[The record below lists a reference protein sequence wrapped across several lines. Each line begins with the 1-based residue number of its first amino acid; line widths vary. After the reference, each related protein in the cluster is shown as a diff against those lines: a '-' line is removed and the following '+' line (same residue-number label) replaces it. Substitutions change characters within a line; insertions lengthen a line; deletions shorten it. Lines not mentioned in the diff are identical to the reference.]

1 MGANSSRSKALSLE
15 PVDIA
20 TPDADA
26 ARPVPDEPAPA
37 ADPQRDLRMT
47 TADEFLAAA
56 AKEYE
61 TGRIDRALWRQ
72 SVDQFGKDPSLVIA
86 AYLRARAK
94 ALKSAHKPHQD
105 SPAQS
110 SGAAST
116 PRADAEPL
124 AGAPRAE
131 NVSPDVATIPS
142 RGGRRKLLY
151 LAGAA
156 AALASTVAI
165 AYWMVSPRHGDSVRP
180 QIASV
185 ATPSTMQS
193 APQSLPG
200 SEQAV
205 VKNSNPGTAVG
216 APEPNIAAT
225 VRQLKDAG
233 NWNVLVLYA
242 AEWTRKE
249 PDNAVAWNT
258 LGIGYSKLR
267 QYNDALDAATRA
279 VQLAPEDA
287 VAWRNL
293 GQINLAVD
301 RLPEAGVAFARA
313 LTISPD
319 DADARCGAAWVA
331 QRQARPKDA
340 GASARPPGSADGS
353 CADPANAENV
363 AVSAS
368 VPVVR
373 KVASPIGR

>member
-1 MGANSSRSKALSLE
+1 MGANSPRSKALALE

-26 ARPVPDEPAPA
+26 VRPVAHEPAPA

-61 TGRIDRALWRQ
+61 TGKIDRALWRQ
-72 SVDQFGKDPSLVIA
+72 AVDQFGKDPSLVIA

-94 ALKSAHKPHQD
+94 ALKPAHKPDQD
-105 SPAQS
+105 RPIQS
-110 SGAAST
+110 SGAASI
-116 PRADAEPL
+116 PHAEPQ
-124 AGAPRAE
+124 ARATAPRAE
-131 NVSPDVATIPS
+131 IVSPDVATILA

-165 AYWMVSPRHGDSVRP
+165 AYWMVSPRQGDSSRT

-185 ATPSTMQS
+185 ATPSTTPS

-205 VKNSNPGTAVG
+205 VKNSSPGTAEG
-216 APEPNIAAT
+216 GPERNIAAT
-225 VRQLKDAG
+225 VRQLKDVG

-249 PDNAVAWNT
+249 PDNAVAWSN
-258 LGIGYSKLR
+258 LSVGYSKLR
-267 QYNDALDAATRA
+267 QYNDALDAAAKA

-287 VAWRNL
+287 AAWRNV

-301 RLPEAGVAFARA
+301 RLPEAGIAFARA
-313 LTISPD
+313 LAVSPD

-340 GASARPPGSADGS
+340 GASARPIGPADGS
-353 CADPANAENV
+353 CPDPGNAGNV

-373 KVASPIGR
+373 KPISTVGR